1 MQTIQLGRRYRN
13 KQRLIAGGAAAVLGA
28 LLGAGA
34 VAAVF
39 FAMATTAARPGGS
52 GAPADT
58 GIVQLER
65 VVIVGPRADRQQQ
78 AAAIEQQ
85 LPRVLVTGRSSA
97 AAATAAAA
105 PAELHLAADGFKPR
119 AL

>member
-1 MQTIQLGRRYRN
+1 MQTIQLGRRHRN
-13 KQRLIAGGAAAVLGA
+13 NKRLLAGSAAAVFGA

-39 FAMATTAARPGGS
+39 FAMAAATRPGGS
-52 GAPADT
+52 SAPAES
-58 GIVQLER
+58 GVVQLER
-65 VVIVGPRADRQQQ
+65 VVIVGQRADRQQQ
-78 AAAIEQQ
+78 AAIEQ

-97 AAATAAAA
+97 ANA
-105 PAELHLAADGFKPR
+105 PAELRLAADGFKPR